1 MITLASSSPRRK
13 ELLQKIFKEIEIVHP
28 NADESILE
36 GESAREMVLRLS
48 RIKADS
54 IQRDNIVL
62 AADTTVEIGGT
73 ILGKPENS
81 DDAVRMLKMLS
92 GKWHTVYT
100 GVCIKSKK
108 EKINFVEAT
117 GVKFY
122 DLDDETIKMY
132 VKTGAPLDKAGS
144 YGVQEDMGMILV
156 EKIEGDFFNVVG
168 LPISRI
174 WWEMKNRKMFDI

>member
-13 ELLQKIFKEIEIVHP
+13 ALIQKIFKEIEVVHP

-62 AADTTVEIGGT
+62 AADTTVEIDGI
-73 ILGKPENS
+73 ILGKPENP

-100 GVCIKSKK
+100 GVCIKYKE
-108 EKINFVEAT
+108 EKINFIEST
-117 GVKFY
+117 DVKFY
-122 DLDDETIKMY
+122 DLDDETIRAY
-132 VKTGAPLDKAGS
+132 VKTGLPLDKAGA
-144 YGVQEDMGMILV
+144 YGVQEEMGMILV
-156 EKIEGDFFNVVG
+156 ERIEGDFFNVVG

-174 WWEMKNRKMFDI
+174 WWEMKKRRMFDI